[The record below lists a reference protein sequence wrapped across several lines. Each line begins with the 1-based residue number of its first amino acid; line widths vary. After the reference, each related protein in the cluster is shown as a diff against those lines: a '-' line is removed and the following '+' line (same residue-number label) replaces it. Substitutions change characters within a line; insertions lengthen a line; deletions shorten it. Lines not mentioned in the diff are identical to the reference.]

1 MRMKPG
7 ALIVFEGLDKTGK
20 TMQRDLLV
28 ERNWDEPAPA
38 VFHMPSG
45 QGGEWPADVYAMLE
59 ASRVRD
65 PVGEAAAAPS
75 LPCRGHPRD
84 PAGPR
89 LPCGDPRSLVVVD
102 ARLRAGR
109 RRSGG
114 TDRCRRVRAIGSHGV
129 GRRVRRPGVSVL
141 QPHEDDVANR
151 AGVGGGYRQIAAR
164 DPSAVVEVSAADPDG
179 THAQIIDALAARGL
193 LNE

>member
-1 MRMKPG
+1 MQMKPG

-20 TMQRDLLV
+20 TTQRDLLV

-65 PVGEAAAAPS
+65 PLARQLLHLACHAEVIPEIQRALGSRAVILDRWWWSTLAYGLDGDGLGE
-75 LPCRGHPRD
+75 RIG
-84 PAGPR
+84 AGAFEQSVR
-89 LPCGDPRSLVVVD
+89 MVWDRVSADLVF
-102 ARLRAGR
+102 LF
-109 RRSGG
+109 
-114 TDRCRRVRAIGSHGV
+114 
-129 GRRVRRPGVSVL
+129 L